1 MAQYDDLPIKR
12 ITVVSLVSIAVTIVT
27 ILAVQVLYFGMQNY
41 VNESK
46 VADGRYFESEE
57 ILASQR
63 ASISQY
69 GVNPADGNLVMPV
82 EQAMKKIVRKAV
94 EKNEKQSAAPEGAG
108 DQT

>member
-1 MAQYDDLPIKR
+1 MAQYDDLPIQR

-41 VNESK
+41 VNASKLGDGHYYES
-46 VADGRYFESEE
+46 DE

-63 ASISQY
+63 ASISQF
-69 GVNPADGNLVMPV
+69 GVNPADGNFVIPV
-82 EQAMKKIVRKAV
+82 EQAMKNVVRKAV
-94 EKNEKQSAAPEGAG
+94 EKNENESAATEGAD